1 MPPLA
6 LHTAIAKEVAD
17 SLRLPALDDERGSL
31 YMGATAPD
39 IRVITRWERE
49 RTHFFDLSCFEEQSG
64 IAGLFSSYPD
74 LANPGGLN
82 ASTVAFVAGYIT
94 HLVMDEAWINTI
106 YRPHFGERSEL
117 GGGLRANVMD
127 RALQFSI
134 DSDRR
139 RDTDL
144 MLHIL
149 DAITRFDLALDIGF
163 IDYDTLQRWREL
175 MLDVVNNPPDWER
188 FRQGAKRHLK
198 VDSDSNGEFE
208 ELALSLPD
216 LVDETVRYLSPER
229 VQAFMEDSL
238 RGSAEAV
245 KEYLQCE

>member
-6 LHTAIAKEVAD
+6 LHAAIAKEVAD
-17 SLRLPALDDERGSL
+17 SLCLPALDDERGSL

-49 RTHFFDLSCFEEQSG
+49 QTHFFDLSNFEEQSG
-64 IAGLFSSYPD
+64 IAGFLSSYPD
-74 LANPGGLN
+74 LARPTALN
-82 ASTVAFVAGYIT
+82 TPTVAFVAGYIT

-134 DSDRR
+134 DSGRRQDRN
-139 RDTDL
+139 L

-149 DAITRFDLALDIGF
+149 DAITRVDLALDVGF
-163 IDYDTLQRWREL
+163 IDYETLRRWREL
-175 MLDVVNNPPDWER
+175 MLDVVNSPPDWER
-188 FRQGAKRHLK
+188 FREGARRHLRT
-198 VDSDSNGEFE
+198 DIESNGEFE
-208 ELALSLPD
+208 ELARSLPE
-216 LVDETVRYLSPER
+216 LVDETLRYLTPER

-238 RGSAEAV
+238 RGSTEAV
-245 KEYLQCE
+245 KEYLQCG

>member
-6 LHTAIAKEVAD
+6 LHAAIAKEVAD
-17 SLRLPALDDERGSL
+17 SLCLPALDDERGSL

-49 RTHFFDLSCFEEQSG
+49 QTHFFDLSNFEEQSG
-64 IAGLFSSYPD
+64 IAGFFSSYPD
-74 LANPGGLN
+74 LARPALLN
-82 ASTVAFVAGYIT
+82 APTAAFVGGYIT

-134 DSDRR
+134 DSGRRQDRN
-139 RDTDL
+139 L

-149 DAITRFDLALDIGF
+149 DAITRVDLALDVGF
-163 IDYDTLQRWREL
+163 IDYETLRRWREL
-175 MLDVVNNPPDWER
+175 MLDVVNSPPDWER
-188 FRQGAKRHLK
+188 FREGARRHLRT
-198 VDSDSNGEFE
+198 DIESNGEFE
-208 ELALSLPD
+208 ELARSLPE
-216 LVDETVRYLSPER
+216 LVDETLRYLTPER

-238 RGSAEAV
+238 KSSAEAV
-245 KEYLQCE
+245 KEYLQCG